1 LPSNEND
8 GKVLRPRTL
17 ICLGKHLAGITT
29 LETEDLRKGTIPL
42 LNMALDGNKNEST
55 IRNDLE
61 GTTKEREGSL
71 GDRVS
76 LWTHISGRV

>member
-42 LNMALDGNKNEST
+42 LNMALEGNKNEST

-76 LWTHISGRV
+76 LWTHISP